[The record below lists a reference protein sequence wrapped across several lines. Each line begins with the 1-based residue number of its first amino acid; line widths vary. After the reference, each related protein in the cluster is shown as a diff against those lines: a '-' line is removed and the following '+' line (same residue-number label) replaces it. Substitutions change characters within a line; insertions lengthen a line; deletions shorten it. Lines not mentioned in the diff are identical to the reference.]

1 MEMIR
6 ATNIYKN
13 FDTLE
18 VLKKVNFSIK
28 QGEVVSIIG
37 PSGSGKST
45 LLRCFHQLE
54 KIQGG
59 TIEVEGT
66 VIAAEGEEK
75 ANYNITPE
83 EKRQAV
89 LKMGM
94 VFQGFNLFPHKTVI
108 ENIIEA
114 PIMVLKQD
122 RKQAIKNAE
131 DLLDRVGLLY
141 KRDVY
146 PAQLS
151 GGQKQRIAIARAL
164 ALDPDIMLFD
174 EPTSSL
180 DPELVGEVLKVI
192 KALAEEKR
200 TMIIVTHEM
209 AFAQEVCDR
218 VVFMDEGEILE
229 EGPPEKLFKNPDNE
243 RMKTFLSKV
252 I

>member
-6 ATNIYKN
+6 ATNIYKR

-18 VLKKVNFSIK
+18 VLKKVNFTIK

-54 KIQGG
+54 SIQGG

-75 ANYNITPE
+75 ANFTISPE
-83 EKRQAV
+83 QKRIAV

-94 VFQGFNLFPHKTVI
+94 VFQDFNLFPHKTVI

-122 RKQAIKNAE
+122 REKAIKKAE
-131 DLLDRVGLLY
+131 ELLDR
-141 KRDVY
+141 
-146 PAQLS
+146 
-151 GGQKQRIAIARAL
+151 
-164 ALDPDIMLFD
+164 
-174 EPTSSL
+174 
-180 DPELVGEVLKVI
+180 
-192 KALAEEKR
+192 
-200 TMIIVTHEM
+200 
-209 AFAQEVCDR
+209 
-218 VVFMDEGEILE
+218 
-229 EGPPEKLFKNPDNE
+229 
-243 RMKTFLSKV
+243 
-252 I
+252 

>member
-1 MEMIR
+1 MEMII

-13 FDTLE
+13 FDDLE
-18 VLKKVNFSIK
+18 VLKGVNFTIK

-59 TIEVEGT
+59 TIEVEGK
-66 VIAAEGEEK
+66 VITAEGKEK
-75 ANYNITPE
+75 AKYNITTE

-94 VFQGFNLFPHKTVI
+94 VFQDFNLFPHKTVL

-114 PIMVLKQD
+114 PIMVLKKE
-122 RKQAIKNAE
+122 RNQAIKNAE
-131 DLLDRVGLLY
+131 ELLDRVGLLY

-146 PAQLS
+146 PSQLS

-192 KALAEEKR
+192 KGLAEEKR

-209 AFAQEVCDR
+209 AFAQEVSDR

-229 EGPPEKLFKNPDNE
+229 EGPPEKIFKNPDNE
-243 RMKTFLSKV
+243 RMKTFLSK
-252 I
+252 II